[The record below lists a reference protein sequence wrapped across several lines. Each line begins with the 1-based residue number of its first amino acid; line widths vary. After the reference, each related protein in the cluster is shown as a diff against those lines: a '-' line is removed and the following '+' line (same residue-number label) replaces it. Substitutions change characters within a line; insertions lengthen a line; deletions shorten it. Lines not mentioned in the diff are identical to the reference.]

1 MQNSGIVATSPITS
15 SITSQLFNIASFDG
29 RKIMRS
35 ESWQLQD
42 AKNQFSKV
50 VAAALHGEPQHV
62 TRRGR
67 EAVVI
72 ISADEYLCLE
82 KLKTAAMPSF
92 VDHLLALPKD
102 DVKFERLPFNS
113 REVEF

>member
-1 MQNSGIVATSPITS
+1 
-15 SITSQLFNIASFDG
+15 
-29 RKIMRS
+29 MRS
-35 ESWQLQD
+35 ESWRLQD

-50 VAAALHGEPQHV
+50 VEAALHGEPQHV

-67 EAVVI
+67 EVVVI
-72 ISADEYLCLE
+72 VAADEYERLE
-82 KLKTAAMPSF
+82 KFKAASMPRF

-102 DVKFERLPFNS
+102 NLEFERLPFNS

>member
-1 MQNSGIVATSPITS
+1 
-15 SITSQLFNIASFDG
+15 
-29 RKIMRS
+29 MRS
-35 ESWQLQD
+35 ETWRLQD

-50 VAAALHGEPQHV
+50 VEAALHGEPQHV

-67 EAVVI
+67 EVVVI
-72 ISADEYLCLE
+72 VAADEYERLE
-82 KLKTAAMPSF
+82 KFKAASMPRF

-102 DVKFERLPFNS
+102 DVEFERLPFTS

>member
-1 MQNSGIVATSPITS
+1 
-15 SITSQLFNIASFDG
+15 
-29 RKIMRS
+29 MRS
-35 ESWQLQD
+35 ESWRLQD

-50 VAAALHGEPQHV
+50 VEAALHGEPQHV

-67 EAVVI
+67 EVVVI
-72 ISADEYLCLE
+72 VAADEYARFE
-82 KLKTAAMPSF
+82 KYKAAAMPGF

-102 DVKFERLPFNS
+102 DLEFERLPFHS

>member
-1 MQNSGIVATSPITS
+1 
-15 SITSQLFNIASFDG
+15 
-29 RKIMRS
+29 MRS
-35 ESWQLQD
+35 ESWRLQD

-50 VAAALHGEPQHV
+50 VEAALHGEPQHV

-67 EAVVI
+67 EVVVI
-72 ISADEYLCLE
+72 VAADEYERLE
-82 KLKTAAMPSF
+82 KFKAASMPRF

-102 DVKFERLPFNS
+102 DMEFERLPFHS

>member
-1 MQNSGIVATSPITS
+1 
-15 SITSQLFNIASFDG
+15 
-29 RKIMRS
+29 MRS
-35 ESWQLQD
+35 EPWRLQD

-50 VAAALHGEPQHV
+50 VEAALHGEPQHV

-67 EAVVI
+67 EVVVI
-72 ISADEYLCLE
+72 VAADEYVQLE
-82 KLKTAAMPSF
+82 KFKAASMPRF

-102 DVKFERLPFNS
+102 GVEFERLPFHS

>member
-1 MQNSGIVATSPITS
+1 
-15 SITSQLFNIASFDG
+15 
-29 RKIMRS
+29 MRS
-35 ESWQLQD
+35 ESWRLQD

-50 VAAALHGEPQHV
+50 VDAALHGVPQHV

-67 EAVVI
+67 EVVVVVA
-72 ISADEYLCLE
+72 ADEYVKYE
-82 KLKTAAMPSF
+82 KFKAATMPCF

-102 DVKFERLPFNS
+102 DGEFERLPFHS

>member
-1 MQNSGIVATSPITS
+1 
-15 SITSQLFNIASFDG
+15 
-29 RKIMRS
+29 MRS
-35 ESWQLQD
+35 ESWRLQD

-50 VAAALHGEPQHV
+50 VAAALHGKPQHV

-67 EAVVI
+67 EAVVVV
-72 ISADEYLCLE
+72 SADEYLRLE
-82 KLKTAAMPSF
+82 KFKTAALPSF

-102 DVKFERLPFNS
+102 DMEFQRLPFNS

>member
-1 MQNSGIVATSPITS
+1 
-15 SITSQLFNIASFDG
+15 
-29 RKIMRS
+29 MRS
-35 ESWQLQD
+35 ESWRLQD

-67 EAVVI
+67 EVVVI
-72 ISADEYLCLE
+72 VAADEYERLE
-82 KLKTAAMPSF
+82 KFKAASMPRF

-102 DVKFERLPFNS
+102 DVEFERLPFAS

>member
-1 MQNSGIVATSPITS
+1 M
-15 SITSQLFNIASFDG
+15 
-29 RKIMRS
+29 KS
-35 ESWQLQD
+35 ESWRLQD

-50 VAAALHGEPQHV
+50 VEAALHGVPQHV

-67 EAVVI
+67 EVVVVV
-72 ISADEYLCLE
+72 AAEEYVRLE
-82 KLKTAAMPSF
+82 KLKTASMPRF

-102 DVKFERLPFNS
+102 DLEFERLAFNS

>member
-1 MQNSGIVATSPITS
+1 M
-15 SITSQLFNIASFDG
+15 
-29 RKIMRS
+29 KS
-35 ESWQLQD
+35 ESWRLQD

-67 EAVVI
+67 EVVVVVA
-72 ISADEYLCLE
+72 ADEYVRLE
-82 KLKTAAMPSF
+82 KFKAATMPRF
-92 VDHLLALPKD
+92 LDHLLAFPKD
-102 DVKFERLPFNS
+102 DVEFERLPFNS

>member
-1 MQNSGIVATSPITS
+1 MH
-15 SITSQLFNIASFDG
+15 SQ
-29 RKIMRS
+29 
-35 ESWQLQD
+35 SWRLLD

-50 VAAALHGEPQHV
+50 VEAALHGEPQHV

-67 EAVVI
+67 EVVVI
-72 ISADEYLCLE
+72 VAADEYMRLE
-82 KLKTAAMPSF
+82 KLKSASMPRF

-102 DVKFERLPFNS
+102 DVEFERLPFNF